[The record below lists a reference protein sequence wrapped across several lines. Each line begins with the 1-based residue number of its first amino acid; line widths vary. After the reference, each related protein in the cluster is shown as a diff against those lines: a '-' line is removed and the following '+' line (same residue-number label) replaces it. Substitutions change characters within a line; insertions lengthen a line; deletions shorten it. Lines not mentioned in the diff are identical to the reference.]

1 MNRYP
6 PDVAVVSCAGPV
18 GRRRDVMQNSKNKNW
33 QGPPAQGLYD
43 PAMEHDSCG
52 VGFVVDIKGRKSHKI
67 VENALTILKNLLHRG
82 ACGCEENTGDGVGL
96 LIQKPHKF
104 FLRECKKSGF
114 TLPAAEYYGA
124 GLVFLPRDAA
134 QSEECRQVFER
145 IIAEEGQTVL
155 GWRDVP
161 TDDSLLGP
169 TALEGEPAFRQIFI
183 GRAESVPD
191 AAAFER
197 KLYVIRKRVE
207 HAIWNSELEQ
217 QDLFYIPSLS
227 YRTFVYKG
235 MLTGSQ
241 FKPMFPDITDPDI
254 ESALALVHQRFSTN
268 TFPSWRL
275 AHPFRYLCHNGEIN
289 TVRGNINW
297 MHARE
302 ALCDSGLFGPDLEKI
317 FPVVIEGG
325 SDSAVFD
332 NVMEFLHMTGRPL
345 AHAMLMMIPEA
356 WSGHETMNEERKAFY
371 EYHAC
376 LMEPWDGPASIAFTD
391 GEVIGAVLDRNGL
404 RPSRYYVTHD
414 DMVIMASEVGVLDV
428 APENVKLKE
437 RLHPGR
443 IFLVDTR
450 EGRII
455 DDSEL
460 KQRYIDEQP
469 YEQWLKENLMPL
481 ENLPNP
487 KNIHGTDPDTLLQR
501 QQVFGYTHEEL
512 RVLVAPMA
520 SKGEEPVGSMGTDA
534 ALAVLSNRPRLLYD
548 YFKQLFAQV
557 TNPPLDGIREELVTQ
572 VSATIGPEANLLK
585 PGPESC
591 KRIRIPSPVLTNAE
605 LARIRDMNLPG
616 FRTRTIPILYPVAA
630 GGQGLD
636 QALREICHQVDQA
649 IEEGYSYI
657 ILSDRGVDAELAP
670 IPALLAGAGVHHHL
684 VRNGNRTQVGL
695 VLESGEP
702 REVHHFAVLVG
713 YGIEAVN
720 PYLVFES
727 IGGLI
732 GEGFVP
738 EMQFDKAVANFIKA
752 INKGLIKTM
761 SKMGISTVQSYRG
774 AQIFEAIGLD
784 KDFVDHY
791 FTWTASRIGGI
802 GLDTVAAEN
811 SLRHHNG
818 FPARPVKQPDLEWGG
833 EYQWRRDGEYH
844 LFNPETVFKL
854 QHSTRTGQYD
864 IFREYTR
871 LVDDQGHNM
880 ATLRGLMQFKTSV
893 KPIPLEEVEPAENIM
908 KRFSTGAMSYGSISK
923 EAHETLAIA
932 MNRIGGKSNTGEGG
946 EDPAR
951 YSPDENGDLRRSA
964 VKQVASGRFGVT
976 SEYLVNADD
985 LQIKMAQGAK
995 PGEGG
1000 QLPGPKVYPWIA
1012 EVRHSTPWVGLISP
1026 PPHHDIYSIEDL
1038 AQLIHDLKNS
1048 NPEARV
1054 HVKLV
1059 AEVGVGTVA
1068 AGVSKAHSDVV
1079 LISGYDGGT
1088 GASPVSS
1095 LKHAGLPWELGL
1107 AETQQVLVQNKLR
1120 DRIVVQT
1127 DGQLKTGRDVVIAAL
1142 LGAEEFGFSTAPLVV
1157 SGCIMMRVCHLNT
1170 CPVGVAT
1177 QDKALREKFTGEP
1190 EFVENFF
1197 RFIAE
1202 EMREMMAQLGFR
1214 TVEEMVGRS
1223 DRLDMNKAVDHWK
1236 ASGLDFSNIL
1246 YKPEMGPEV
1255 GLFQSRE
1262 QDHGLERS
1270 LDMTTLVPLCKHT
1283 LETQQPVDIIL
1294 PIRNTNRTTGT
1305 ILGYEITKR
1314 YGAAGLPADTIRV
1327 HFNGSAGMSFG
1338 AFVPNGVTLTLEGDA
1353 NDYLGKGLSG
1363 GKVIVYPPRASTFV
1377 PEQNI
1382 LIGNVALYGATSG
1395 EGYFRGI
1402 AGERFCVRNSG
1413 VHAVVEGV
1421 GDHGCEY
1428 MTGGRVV
1435 IIGKT
1440 GRNFAAGM
1448 SGGIAYVLN
1457 EDNDFHIRCN
1467 RQMVHLEDVE
1477 EKEDVEIIKRLLTR
1491 HVQYT
1496 QSSVG
1501 RRILRNW
1508 QAYQSRFVKIM
1519 PKDYKIVLEAI
1530 RKGREKGLS
1539 EEEAIMEAAHG

>member
-1 MNRYP
+1 
-6 PDVAVVSCAGPV
+6 
-18 GRRRDVMQNSKNKNW
+18 MQNSKNKNW
-33 QGPPAQGLYD
+33 QGPSAQGLYD
-43 PAMEHDSCG
+43 PAQEHDSCG
-52 VGFVVDIKGRKSHKI
+52 VGFVVDMQGRKSHRI
-67 VENALTILKNLLHRG
+67 VSNALTILQNLLHRG
-82 ACGCEENTGDGVGL
+82 ACGCEENTGDGVGM

-104 FLRECKKSGF
+104 FLRECAKSGF
-114 TLPAAEYYGA
+114 RLPDEERYGA

-134 QSEECRQVFER
+134 EAEQCRQAFQR
-145 IIAEEGQTVL
+145 IVAEEGQTVL
-155 GWRDVP
+155 GWRAVP

-169 TALEGEPAFRQIFI
+169 TALEGEPAFKQIFI
-183 GRAESVPD
+183 GRNENIKD
-191 AAAFER
+191 AASFER

-207 HAIWNSELEQ
+207 HEIWNSDLAQ
-217 QDLFYIPSLS
+217 RDLFYIPSLS

-241 FKPMFPDITDPDI
+241 FEPMFPDITDPDV

-302 ALCDSGLFGPDLEKI
+302 ALCDSELFGDDLKKI
-317 FPVVIEGG
+317 FPIVIEGG
-325 SDSAVFD
+325 SDSAIFD
-332 NVMEFLHMTGRPL
+332 NAMEFLHMTGRPL

-356 WSGHETMNEERKAFY
+356 WSGHETMDEARKAFY

-443 IFLVDTR
+443 IFLVDTK

-455 DDSEL
+455 EDDEL
-460 KQRYIDEQP
+460 KRQYVNEYP
-469 YEQWLKENLMPL
+469 YGRWLKQNLAPL

-487 KNIHGTDPDTLLQR
+487 KSIHGTDPDTLLQR
-501 QQVFGYTHEEL
+501 QQAFGYTHEEL
-512 RVLVAPMA
+512 RIIVAPMA
-520 SKGEEPVGSMGTDA
+520 SNGEEPIGSMGTDA

-572 VSATIGPEANLLK
+572 VSTTIGPEGNLLK
-585 PGPESC
+585 PGPLSC
-591 KRIRIPSPVLTNAE
+591 RRIRIPSPVLTNAE
-605 LARIRDMNLPG
+605 LARIRDVNLPG
-616 FRTRTIPILYPVAA
+616 LSAKTISILYPVAE
-630 GGQGLD
+630 GGQGLKK
-636 QALREICHQVDQA
+636 ALSEVCAQVDRA
-649 IEEGYSYI
+649 IEEGYSHI
-657 ILSDRGVDAELAP
+657 ILSDRGVDEKLAP
-670 IPALLAGAGVHHHL
+670 IPALLAVAGAHHHMI
-684 VRNGNRTQVGL
+684 RSGSRTKAGL

-702 REVHHFAVLVG
+702 REVHHFAVLIG
-713 YGIEAVN
+713 YGIDAVN

-738 EMQFDKAVANFIKA
+738 EMEFDKAVNNFIKA
-752 INKGLIKTM
+752 VNKGLIKTM

-774 AQIFEAIGLD
+774 AQIFEAVGLD
-784 KDFVDHY
+784 KEFVDQY

-802 GLDTVAAEN
+802 GLDVVAAE
-811 SLRHHNG
+811 SMMRHHNA
-818 FPARPVKQPDLEWGG
+818 FPERPVKRPDLEWGG

-854 QHSTRTGQYD
+854 QHATRSGQYQ
-864 IFREYTR
+864 IFKEYTR
-871 LVDDQGHNM
+871 LVDDQSEDM
-880 ATLRGLMQFKTSV
+880 ATLRGLMKFKPTGDPVS
-893 KPIPLEEVEPAENIM
+893 LDEVEPVENIM
-908 KRFSTGAMSYGSISK
+908 RRFSTGAMSYGSISK

-951 YSPDENGDLRRSA
+951 YTPDENGDLRRSA
-964 VKQVASGRFGVT
+964 IKQVASGRFGVT

-1048 NPEARV
+1048 NPEARI

-1127 DGQLKTGRDVVIAAL
+1127 DGQLKTGRDVAIAAL

-1177 QDKALREKFTGEP
+1177 QDKRLREKFTGQP

-1197 RFIAE
+1197 RYVAE
-1202 EMREMMAQLGFR
+1202 EMREYMAQLGFR
-1214 TVEEMVGRS
+1214 TVEEMIGRS
-1223 DRLDMNKAVDHWK
+1223 DKLDMNRAVEHWK
-1236 ASGLDFSNIL
+1236 AAGLDFSNIL

-1255 GLFQSRE
+1255 GIFCSRE
-1262 QDHGLERS
+1262 QDHGLEKS
-1270 LDMTTLVPLCKHT
+1270 LDMTELVPLCKGA
-1283 LETQQPVDIIL
+1283 LERREPVDIIF
-1294 PIRNTNRTTGT
+1294 PIRNTNRTVGT

-1314 YGAAGLPADTIRV
+1314 HGAGGLPEDTIHI

-1338 AFVPNGVTLTLEGDA
+1338 AFVPKGVTMTLEGDS

-1363 GKVIVYPPRASTFV
+1363 GKIIVYPPRASTFV
-1377 PEQNI
+1377 PEENI
-1382 LIGNVALYGATSG
+1382 LIGNVALYGATGG

-1448 SGGIAYVLN
+1448 SGGIAYVLDEN
-1457 EDNDFHIRCN
+1457 EDFHIRCN
-1467 RQMVHLEDVE
+1467 RQMVNLEAIE
-1477 EKEDVEIIKRLLTR
+1477 EQEDINTIRRLLTK

-1496 QSSVG
+1496 QSSVAQN
-1501 RRILRNW
+1501 ILHNW
-1508 QAYQSRFVKIM
+1508 PAYRKRFVKVM
-1519 PKDYKIVLEAI
+1519 PRDYKVVLDAI